1 MAAPKQTRLTLYAL
15 GPSPSW
21 KDACGKPAF
30 AQAVTRFFGAD
41 ASGPLMPDIRDRA
54 GRPHLRKSGI
64 LSGFACQPGCLSKW
78 VPSALFFG
86 RGRPHCSSLPGS
98 WSVNAR
104 LRFKLRVRLFDLFN
118 AGEQG

>member
-1 MAAPKQTRLTLYAL
+1 MPWTYGREKGFRIEGGLGFPGHGCPKQTRLALYAL

-41 ASGPLMPDIRDRA
+41 TSGPLMPDIRDGA

-78 VPSALFFG
+78 FTRHYFLGEGDRIAAASPAHG
-86 RGRPHCSSLPGS
+86 R
-98 WSVNAR
+98 
-104 LRFKLRVRLFDLFN
+104 
-118 AGEQG
+118 